1 MTSSWFEIERKI
13 LEGNLNFSQAQINE
27 IRSMSSKGRFY
38 DFSSTL
44 YKVFND
50 DKIKYTEDQ
59 WENLAQFIVKLNN
72 SLYFSWYARTC
83 YYNCYRVFGRDIH
96 VNPMGTG
103 AQEKALK
110 AVIKLTKDKKE
121 IIKIKTHL
129 VNWLSSQD
137 MSLVLSLVDYL
148 SPYLFKDRNDFITYT
163 YKTAHQSPNYLEAAL
178 KLSPYV
184 NEEIHKDL
192 ESKIE
197 TVLLRRS
204 LNINNKRVVF
214 RALQESWFTA
224 KLKQSQNSKILDRIK
239 LFIIKSEFKEL
250 EANDFVIVK
259 KISELYNYYEPENN
273 NELILAIQEHYLN
286 KIYRRNM
293 GHRVTNKKKM
303 LRFLTLIPGA
313 SPKKA
318 LHQLSKLNRN
328 KDIEFLVKKF
338 PSLARLTALT

>member
-1 MTSSWFEIERKI
+1 M
-13 LEGNLNFSQAQINE
+13 L
-27 IRSMSSKGRFY
+27 M
-38 DFSSTL
+38 
-44 YKVFND
+44 
-50 DKIKYTEDQ
+50 
-59 WENLAQFIVKLNN
+59 
-72 SLYFSWYARTC
+72 C
-83 YYNCYRVFGRDIH
+83 
-96 VNPMGTG
+96 
-103 AQEKALK
+103 
-110 AVIKLTKDKKE
+110 TKH
-121 IIKIKTHL
+121 T
-129 VNWLSSQD
+129 
-137 MSLVLSLVDYL
+137 
-148 SPYLFKDRNDFITYT
+148 
-163 YKTAHQSPNYLEAAL
+163 HQSAEIASELL
-178 KLSPYV
+178 K
-184 NEEIHKDL
+184 N
-192 ESKIE
+192 
-197 TVLLRRS
+197 
-204 LNINNKRVVF
+204 F